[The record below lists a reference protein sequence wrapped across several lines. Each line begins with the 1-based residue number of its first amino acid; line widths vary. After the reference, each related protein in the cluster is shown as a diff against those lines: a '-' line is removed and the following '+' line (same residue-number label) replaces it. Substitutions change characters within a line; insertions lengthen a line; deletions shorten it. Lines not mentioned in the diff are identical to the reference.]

1 MHVYARGEMICINSL
16 HIGLNRFLLLTFGLW
31 PYQQSK
37 LVQFQLV
44 LFLSILATFI
54 LFQLTTFLTSQC
66 TPDLLINVL
75 SSALFFITFVIK
87 YILFSINFEVIKC
100 LLEQLQHIR
109 NELTDKNEIN
119 IMKEYASDAKRYTAI
134 FTLCVILLAFALLLY
149 PIWPRIFDILLP
161 MNETRPHISPL
172 FVTEYFVD
180 QEKYFYL
187 IILHANTAFTIGV
200 GVMLATGTMFIVY
213 IQYAC
218 GMFRIASYRV
228 KQAITI
234 EILQK
239 NSLKNENLIYKG
251 LVYAVDMHRKAIK
264 FSESTISRFKVMFFL
279 LIVVGVICAS
289 LNFFRIFQVASLSC
303 DVKELSLRLIF
314 VIIHFCYMFVGNYL
328 AQEITNH
335 NNDVFATVYNVQWYV
350 TPLQIQKMILF
361 LLQRGTK
368 AFTMNIAGLFVGS
381 LEGAATLL
389 STAVSYFTILHSTQ
403 N

>member
-1 MHVYARGEMICINSL
+1 MICINSL

-66 TPDLLINVL
+66 TPDLFINVL

-100 LLEQLQHIR
+100 LLEQLQHIC
-109 NELTDKNEIN
+109 NKLTDKNEIN
-119 IMKEYASDAKRYTAI
+119 IMKQYASDAKRYTAI
-134 FTLCVILLAFALLLY
+134 FTLCVILLALALLLY
-149 PIWPRIFDILLP
+149 PIWPRFFDILLP

-218 GMFRIASYRV
+218 GMFQIASYRV

-234 EILQK
+234 EILQD
-239 NSLKNENLIYKG
+239 NNLKNENLIYKG

-264 FSESTISRFKVMFFL
+264 FFRWHSLAVML
-279 LIVVGVICAS
+279 K
-289 LNFFRIFQVASLSC
+289 NFRY
-303 DVKELSLRLIF
+303 D
-314 VIIHFCYMFVGNYL
+314 
-328 AQEITNH
+328 
-335 NNDVFATVYNVQWYV
+335 
-350 TPLQIQKMILF
+350 
-361 LLQRGTK
+361 
-368 AFTMNIAGLFVGS
+368 
-381 LEGAATLL
+381 
-389 STAVSYFTILHSTQ
+389 
-403 N
+403 